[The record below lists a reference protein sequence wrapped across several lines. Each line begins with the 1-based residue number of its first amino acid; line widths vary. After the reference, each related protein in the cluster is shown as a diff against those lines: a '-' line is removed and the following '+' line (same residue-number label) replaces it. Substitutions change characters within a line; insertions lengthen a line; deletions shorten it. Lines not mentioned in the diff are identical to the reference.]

1 MMNIFSRLARSAREV
16 YENRTILMALI
27 RRNTA
32 GRYKSSYAGFAWHLF
47 LPILTIAVLVITFT
61 AIRPRAIPEFW
72 IYLSAGMFPV
82 TFLSSCL
89 RGGAITKNAKYI
101 TKMKIPRE
109 IVVIASALTDFL
121 TVVFAY
127 LVIIIVILASGQ
139 YVNWFAAAMLPL
151 ALLIMLLFGIGCS
164 FITSTLTVFVKDVGY
179 FLSVFMRLVIWI
191 TPTFFLASEA
201 KGLLGLIVW
210 YNPFTYY
217 VEMFHDTLY
226 YGIVPHMEYMLMS
239 VILVVGF
246 FLFGAALF
254 FHYEKKFPEV
264 LRWRTTWSSG

>member
-1 MMNIFSRLARSAREV
+1 MMNIFSRLARSVREV
-16 YENRTILMALI
+16 YENRIILMALI

-32 GRYKSSYAGFAWHLF
+32 GRYKSSYVGFAWHLF
-47 LPILTIAVLVITFT
+47 LPILTIVVLVITFT

-82 TFLSSCL
+82 TFLSACL
-89 RGGAITKNAKYI
+89 RGSAITKNAKYI

-127 LVIIIVILASGQ
+127 LVVIIVILASGQ
-139 YVNWFAAAMLPL
+139 YVDWSAVAALPL
-151 ALLIMLLFGIGCS
+151 ALLFMLIFGMGCS
-164 FITSTLTVFVKDVGY
+164 FITSTLTVFVKDIGH
-179 FLSVFMRLVIWI
+179 FLGVAMRLVIWV

-201 KGLLGLIVW
+201 TGLLGIIVW

-217 VEMFHDTLY
+217 VEMFHDILY
-226 YGIVPHMEYMLMS
+226 YGIVPHMEYV
-239 VILVVGF
+239 VIAIIMAVVV
-246 FLFGAALF
+246 FLFGAAVF
-254 FHYEKKFPEV
+254 FHYEKRFPEV
-264 LRWRTTWSSG
+264 L

>member
-1 MMNIFSRLARSAREV
+1 MMNIFSRLARSVREV
-16 YENRTILMALI
+16 YENRIVLMALI

-32 GRYKSSYAGFAWHLF
+32 GRYKSSYVGFVWHLF
-47 LPILTIAVLVITFT
+47 LPILTIVVLVITFT

-109 IVVIASALTDFL
+109 IVVIASALTDFI

-127 LVIIIVILASGQ
+127 LVVIIVILASGQ
-139 YVNWFAAAMLPL
+139 YVDWSAFATLPVALIVMLF
-151 ALLIMLLFGIGCS
+151 FGIGCS
-164 FITSTLTVFVKDVGY
+164 FLTSTLTVFVKDIGH
-179 FLSVFMRLVIWI
+179 FLSVAMRLVIWI

-201 KGLLGLIVW
+201 TGLLGIIVW

-217 VEMFHDTLY
+217 VEMFHDILY
-226 YGIVPHMEYMLMS
+226 YGTLPHLQYMVVS
-239 VILVVGF
+239 IILAAAF
-246 FLFGAALF
+246 FLFGAAVF
-254 FHYEKKFPEV
+254 FHYEKRFPEV
-264 LRWRTTWSSG
+264 L